1 MTGPVP
7 FSSAQHWHF
16 EQHWDFEQHCDTIG
30 YAAEQLCAAASA
42 VGLTAEV
49 PTCPGWTVGD
59 VVAHLGM
66 VHRWAT
72 AHVTGDRAA
81 QEASA
86 AVATEAEGREAAD
99 PLAWLSEG
107 AEALVA
113 ALRAAPADLEAF
125 VFLKNAPSPR
135 DFWARRQCHETTMHA
150 VDVLSA
156 RLRRM
161 PTVTEAAPMGVS
173 PALALDGID
182 ELLTGFVPRRSSRL
196 RSEQPLRLAVRPTDA
211 DVVWVVEVGEE
222 PPVTTRH
229 TSSTPADAD
238 VTFSGTSAELYLGL
252 WNRGE
257 ELVADDAEVLRRWRE
272 AVRVSWS

>member
-1 MTGPVP
+1 MTGSVP
-7 FSSAQHWHF
+7 FSF
-16 EQHWDFEQHCDTIG
+16 DQHWDFEQHCDAIG
-30 YAAEQLCAAASA
+30 YAAEQLCAAATST
-42 VGLTAEV
+42 GLTARA

-72 AHVTGDRAA
+72 AHVTGDRAG
-81 QEASA
+81 QEVSA
-86 AVATEAEGREAAD
+86 AVAAEAEGRQVGD
-99 PLAWLSEG
+99 PVAWLREG
-107 AEALVA
+107 AAALVG
-113 ALRAAPADLEAF
+113 ALREAPADLEAF

-156 RLRRM
+156 RVGRL
-161 PTVTEAAPMGVS
+161 PTAHEAAQVGVS
-173 PALALDGID
+173 HELALDGID
-182 ELLTGFVPRRSSRL
+182 ELLTGFLPRRSSRL
-196 RSEQPLRLAVRPTDA
+196 RSDQPLRLAVRPVDA
-211 DVVWVVEVGEE
+211 DLAWVVEVGEE

-229 TSSTPADAD
+229 TSSLPADAD
-238 VTFSGTSAELYLGL
+238 VAFSGTSEELYLGL

-257 ELVADDAEVLRRWRE
+257 ELVASDAEVLRRWRE